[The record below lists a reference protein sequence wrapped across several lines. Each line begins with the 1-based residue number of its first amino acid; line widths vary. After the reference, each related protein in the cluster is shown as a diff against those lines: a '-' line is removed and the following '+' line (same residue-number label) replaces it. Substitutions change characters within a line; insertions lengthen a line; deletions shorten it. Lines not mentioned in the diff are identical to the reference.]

1 MPKYNAKNER
11 IKRIYFSYIKE
22 SAGKSDATIDGIRA
36 SLLLYEEHT
45 GFKDFGALHCEQ
57 IIAFKKN
64 LCSQANKR
72 TGKPISIATV
82 HTTVQHL
89 KAFFRWLA
97 FQSGFKSKIHVP
109 DIEYF
114 SLTDKQ
120 VATAKAQN
128 YKESPTIEQVRY
140 VIANMRGNSDIA
152 RRNQALVAFTLL
164 SGMRDSAI
172 ISLKMKHVDVVMGL
186 IRQDPREVKTK
197 FSKSI
202 NTFFFP
208 VGDDIRA
215 IVLDWIAYLRKE
227 KLFGMDDPIFPKPV
241 MGVSKEGGFEVQ
253 GLSREHWQTASP
265 MRAIF
270 REAFEAAGLRY
281 YHPHL
286 FRHTLV
292 ALGQTMCQTPE
303 QFKAWSQNLGHD
315 GVMTTFT
322 SYGSLSPQRQGE
334 LMGKMAALSQYS

>member
-1 MPKYNAKNER
+1 MTKYNAKNER
-11 IKRIYFSYIKE
+11 IKRQYFSYLKD
-22 SAGKSDATIDGIRA
+22 ATGKSDTTLDGVRA
-36 SLLLYEEHT
+36 SLLLYEKHT
-45 GFKDFGALHCEQ
+45 GFKDFGVLHREQ
-57 IIAFKKN
+57 IIAFKKK
-64 LCSQANKR
+64 LCSQQNQR
-72 TGKPISIATV
+72 TGKSISIATV

-97 FQSGFKSKIHVP
+97 FQAGFKSKIYIP

-114 SLTDKQ
+114 SLSDKQ
-120 VATAKAQN
+120 VATAKAEN
-128 YKESPTIEQVRY
+128 YKEAPTIEQVRY

-172 ISLKMKHVDVVMGL
+172 ISLKMKHIDVVTGL

-197 FSKSI
+197 FSKAI

-227 KLFGMDDPIFPKPV
+227 KLFGMDDPIFPKPI
-241 MGVSKEGGFEVQ
+241 MGVSKEGSFEVQ

-265 MRAIF
+265 MRTIF

-292 ALGQTMCQTPE
+292 ALGQTLCQTPE

-334 LMGKMAALSQYS
+334 LMKGLGSLNQ

>member
-1 MPKYNAKNER
+1 MTKFNARNER
-11 IKRIYFSYIKE
+11 IKRQYFSYLKD
-22 SAGKSDATIDGIRA
+22 ATGKSDATIDGVRA
-36 SLLLYEEHT
+36 SLLLYEEHI
-45 GFKDFGALHCEQ
+45 GFREFGALHSEQ
-57 IIAFKKN
+57 IIAFKKK
-64 LCSQANKR
+64 LCSQRNQR

-120 VATAKAQN
+120 VAMAKAET
-128 YKESPTIEQVRY
+128 YKEPPTIEQVRY
-140 VIANMRGNSDIA
+140 VIATMRGNSDIA
-152 RRNQALVAFTLL
+152 RRNQALIAFTLL

-172 ISLKMKHVDVVMGL
+172 ISLKMKHVDVTTGL

-197 FSKSI
+197 FSKTI

-208 VGDDIRA
+208 VGDDIRT
-215 IVLDWIAYLRKE
+215 IVVDWMAYLRQE
-227 KLFGMDDPIFPKPV
+227 KLFGMDDPIFPKPAV
-241 MGVSKEGGFEVQ
+241 GIGAAGGFEVQ
-253 GLSREHWQTASP
+253 GLSREHWQTASA
-265 MRAIF
+265 MRGIF
-270 REAFEAAGLRY
+270 REAFETAGLRY

-292 ALGQTMCQTPE
+292 ALGQTLCQTPE

-322 SYGSLSPQRQGE
+322 SYGSLSTQRQGE
-334 LMGKMAALSQYS
+334 VLKSL

>member
-1 MPKYNAKNER
+1 MTKHNAKNER
-11 IKRIYFSYIKE
+11 IKRQYFTYLKN
-22 SAGKSDATIDGIRA
+22 ATGKSDATIDGVRA

-45 GFKDFGALHCEQ
+45 GFRNFGALHSEQ
-57 IIAFKKN
+57 IIAFKKK
-64 LCSQANKR
+64 LCSQRNQR
-72 TGKPISIATV
+72 TGKPISMATIY
-82 HTTVQHL
+82 TTIQHL

-97 FQSGFKSKIHVP
+97 FQAGFKSKIHVP

-120 VATAKAQN
+120 VATAKAEN
-128 YKESPTIEQVRY
+128 YKEAPTIEQVRH
-140 VIANMRGNSDIA
+140 VIASMRANSDIE
-152 RRNQALVAFTLL
+152 RRNRALVAFTLL

-172 ISLKMKHVDVVMGL
+172 ISLKMKHVDEVTGL

-197 FSKSI
+197 FSKTI

-215 IVLDWIAYLRKE
+215 IVTDWITYLRKE
-227 KLFGMDDPIFPKPV
+227 KLFGLDDPIFPKPALGIG
-241 MGVSKEGGFEVQ
+241 MAGGFEVQ
-253 GLSREHWQTASP
+253 GLSREHWQTASA
-265 MRAIF
+265 MREIF
-270 REAFEAAGLRY
+270 RHAFEAAGLRY

-292 ALGQTMCQTPE
+292 ALGQTMCKTPE
-303 QFKAWSQNLGHD
+303 EFKAWSQNLGHD

-322 SYGSLSPQRQGE
+322 SYGSLSTQRQGE
-334 LMGKMAALSQYS
+334 VIRGLQ

>member
-1 MPKYNAKNER
+1 MTKYNAKNER
-11 IKRIYFSYIKE
+11 IKRQYFTYLKD
-22 SAGKSDATIDGIRA
+22 ATGKSDATIDGVRK

-45 GFKDFGALHCEQ
+45 KFKDFGALHPEH
-57 IIAFKKN
+57 IIAFKKK
-64 LCSQANKR
+64 LCAQVNQR

-82 HTTVQHL
+82 HATVQHL
-89 KAFFRWLA
+89 KAFFRWLS
-97 FQSGFKSKIHVP
+97 FQTGFKSKIYTP

-114 SLTDKQ
+114 SLSDKQ
-120 VATAKAQN
+120 VSIAKGEN

-152 RRNQALVAFTLL
+152 RRNQALVAFTFL

-172 ISLKMKHVDVVMGL
+172 ISLKMKHVDVVTGL

-197 FSKSI
+197 FSKTI

-286 FRHTLV
+286 FRRTLV
-292 ALGQTMCQTPE
+292 ALGQTVCQTPE

-334 LMGKMAALSQYS
+334 LIQTLASCP

>member
-1 MPKYNAKNER
+1 MKKYSAKNER
-11 IKRIYFSYIKE
+11 IKRQYFSYLKE
-22 SAGKSDATIDGIRA
+22 ASGKSEATIDGVRA
-36 SLLLYEEHT
+36 SLLTYEEHT

-57 IIAFKKN
+57 IIAFKRK
-64 LCSQANKR
+64 LCSQRNQR
-72 TGKPISIATV
+72 TGKQISIATV
-82 HTTVQHL
+82 HTNVQHL

-97 FQSGFKSKIHVP
+97 YQPGFKSKIHVP

-120 VATAKAQN
+120 VTTAKSQH
-128 YKESPTIEQVRY
+128 YKESPTIEQVHH
-140 VIANMRGNSDIA
+140 VIFEMRGTSDIA
-152 RRNQALVAFTLL
+152 RRNQALIAFTLL

-172 ISLKMKHVDVVMGL
+172 ISLKMKHVDLVTGF
-186 IRQDPREVKTK
+186 IGQDPREVKTK
-197 FSKSI
+197 FSKTI

-208 VGDDIRA
+208 VGDDVRT
-215 IVLDWIAYLRKE
+215 IVVDWINYLRKE
-227 KLFGMDDPIFPKPV
+227 KLFGMDDPIFPKSA
-241 MGVSKEGGFEVQ
+241 MGIGANGGFEVQ
-253 GLSREHWQTASP
+253 GLSREHWQTASA

-281 YHPHL
+281 FHPHL

-292 ALGQTMCQTPE
+292 ALGQTRCKTPE

-322 SYGSLSPQRQGE
+322 SYGTLTTQRQGE
-334 LMGKMAALSQYS
+334 LIKSL

>member
-1 MPKYNAKNER
+1 MTKYNAKNER
-11 IKRIYFSYIKE
+11 IKRQYFTYLKD
-22 SAGKSDATIDGIRA
+22 ATGKSDATIDGVRA
-36 SLLLYEEHT
+36 SLLFYEEHT
-45 GFKDFGALHCEQ
+45 GFKDFGTLHCEQ
-57 IIAFKKN
+57 IIAFKKK
-64 LCSQANKR
+64 LCTQVNQR
-72 TGKPISIATV
+72 TGKTLSIATA
-82 HTTVQHL
+82 HTTLQHL

-97 FQSGFKSKIHVP
+97 FQAGYKSKIYVP

-120 VATAKAQN
+120 VATAKAEH

-172 ISLKMKHVDVVMGL
+172 ISLKMKHVDVVTGL

-197 FSKSI
+197 FSKTI

-227 KLFGMDDPIFPKPV
+227 KLFGMDDSIFPKPA
-241 MGVSKEGGFEVQ
+241 MSVSEAGGFEVQ

-265 MRAIF
+265 MRGIF

-292 ALGQTMCQTPE
+292 ALGQAMCQTPE

-322 SYGSLSPQRQGE
+322 SYGSISPQRQGE
-334 LMGKMAALSQYS
+334 LMKGFGGNNQ